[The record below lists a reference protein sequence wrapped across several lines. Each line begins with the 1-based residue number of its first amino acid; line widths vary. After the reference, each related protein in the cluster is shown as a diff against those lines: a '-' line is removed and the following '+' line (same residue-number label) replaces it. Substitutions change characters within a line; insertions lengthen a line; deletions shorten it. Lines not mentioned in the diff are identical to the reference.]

1 MTDQAK
7 KFVNYTPVGTLN
19 YPKLNKADVPTK
31 FKGTATYQT
40 EIILQKSDEG
50 VEEFME
56 KLNTH
61 VLSKLNDGD
70 YSPVKDLGDSYSIK
84 AKRREE
90 FGQPMFFEPTGDRSA
105 KKLDKIPG
113 LVWTGTKASISF
125 TTYEYGGGVSFALIG
140 VCIHE
145 LVEPEKQ
152 EKREPTTKA
161 KTEAVDSPFGQ

>member
-1 MTDQAK
+1 MTEENKQK

-31 FKGTATYQT
+31 FKGAATFQT
-40 EIILQKSDEG
+40 EIILKKDDEG
-50 VEEFME
+50 VAAFME
-56 KLNTH
+56 KLDTH
-61 VLSKLNDGD
+61 VLSKLKEGD

-90 FGQPMFFEPTGDRSA
+90 FGQPMFFEPSGDKSSNR
-105 KKLDKIPG
+105 LDKIPG

-125 TTYEYGGGVSFALIG
+125 TTYEYATGVSFNLVG

-145 LVEPEKQ
+145 LVEPEAR
-152 EKREPTTKA
+152 EEPTTKA
-161 KTEAVDSPFGQ
+161 KSAVDSPFGE